1 MGINKK
7 DIWEFGDGYYKVH
20 ITNIDAYEKIKD
32 FLGIDRDSYYKKNGE
47 IFAWDVTVEEKKL
60 PKVKKILK
68 EFV

>member
-7 DIWEFGDGYYKVH
+7 DIWEFGEGYYKVH
-20 ITNIDAYEKIKD
+20 ITDINAYEKIKD
-32 FLGIDRDSYYKKNGE
+32 FLGIDKDSYYKKNGE

-60 PKVKKILK
+60 PKVKKILR

>member
-32 FLGIDRDSYYKKNGE
+32 FLGIVQDSYYKKNGE
-47 IFAWDVTVEEKKL
+47 IFAWDDTVEEKKL

>member
-7 DIWEFGDGYYKVH
+7 DIWEFGEGYYKVH
-20 ITNIDAYEKIKD
+20 ITNVDAYEKIKE
-32 FLGIDRDSYYKKNGE
+32 FLNIKQDSYYKKNGE

-68 EFV
+68 EYV

>member
-7 DIWEFGDGYYKVH
+7 NIWEFGEGYYKVH
-20 ITNIDAYEKIKD
+20 ITDINAYEKIKE
-32 FLGIDRDSYYKKNGE
+32 FLNIKQDSYYKKNGE
-47 IFAWDVTVEEKKL
+47 IFAWDVSVEEKKL

>member
-7 DIWEFGDGYYKVH
+7 NIWEFGDGYYKVH

-32 FLGIDRDSYYKKNGE
+32 FLGIDQDSYYKKNGE
-47 IFAWDVTVEEKKL
+47 IFAWDVSVEEKKL

>member
-20 ITNIDAYEKIKD
+20 ITNADAYEKIKD
-32 FLGIDRDSYYKKNGE
+32 FLGINQDSYYKKNGE
-47 IFAWDVTVEEKKL
+47 IFAWDVSVEEKKL

>member
-32 FLGIDRDSYYKKNGE
+32 FLGIDQDSYYKKNGE

>member
-7 DIWEFGDGYYKVH
+7 DIWEFGEGYYKVH
-20 ITNIDAYEKIKD
+20 ITNIDAYEKIKE
-32 FLGIDRDSYYKKNGE
+32 FLNIKKDSYYKKNGE

-68 EFV
+68 EFG

>member
-7 DIWEFGDGYYKVH
+7 DIWEVGEGYYKVH
-20 ITNIDAYEKIKD
+20 ITDINAYEKIKD
-32 FLGIDRDSYYKKNGE
+32 FLGIDKDSYYKKNGE

-60 PKVKKILK
+60 PKVKKILR

>member
-7 DIWEFGDGYYKVH
+7 NIWEFGDGYYKVH

-32 FLGIDRDSYYKKNGE
+32 FLGIDQDSYYKKNGE

>member
-7 DIWEFGDGYYKVH
+7 NIWEFGEGYYKVH
-20 ITNIDAYEKIKD
+20 ITDINAYEKIKE
-32 FLGIDRDSYYKKNGE
+32 FLNIKQDSYYKKNGE

>member
-7 DIWEFGDGYYKVH
+7 DIWDFGDGYYKVH
-20 ITNIDAYEKIKD
+20 ITNIDAYKKIKD
-32 FLGIDRDSYYKKNGE
+32 FLGIDQDSYYKKNGE